1 MRTEKEAAVLEGH
14 SEAVVDIADWLR
26 QTVRAVDPE
35 LRERVYVGWHG
46 FGFHHPD
53 AGYVC
58 AVFPRD
64 DDVLLAFERGVDLA
78 DPDGRLQIGGKQV
91 RHLVFTSRDAHPP
104 RVIAV
109 FVAAAV
115 EEGVRRRQ
123 SGA

>member
-1 MRTEKEAAVLEGH
+1 VRTEKEAAVLEGH

-91 RHLVFTSRDAHPP
+91 RHLVFAGLDAQP
-104 RVIAV
+104 RSVIAA
-109 FVAAAV
+109 FVSAAV

>member
-1 MRTEKEAAVLEGH
+1 VRTEKEATVLEGH
-14 SEAVVDIADWLR
+14 SQAVVDLTNWLR
-26 QTVRAVDPE
+26 QTVRAADPE
-35 LRERVYVGWHG
+35 LGERVYVGWHG

-58 AVFPRD
+58 AVFPRAE
-64 DDVLLAFERGVDLA
+64 DVLLAFEHGVDLP
-78 DPDGRLQIGGKQV
+78 DPERRLQAGGKQV
-91 RHLVFTSRDAHPP
+91 CHLVFTSRDAHPP

>member
-1 MRTEKEAAVLEGH
+1 MRTEKEAAVLDGH
-14 SEAVVDIADWLR
+14 SAAVVDLADWLR
-26 QTVRAVDPE
+26 QTVRAADPE

-64 DDVLLAFERGVDLA
+64 EDVLLAFEHGVDLP
-78 DPDGRLQIGGKQV
+78 DPEGRLQAGGKQV
-91 RHLVFTSRDAHPP
+91 RHLVFASRDAHPP
-104 RVIAV
+104 RATTA

>member
-1 MRTEKEAAVLEGH
+1 MRTEKEAAVLDGH

-26 QTVRAVDPE
+26 QAVRESEPE

-64 DDVLLAFERGVDLA
+64 DDVLLAFEHGVDLP
-78 DPDGRLQIGGKQV
+78 DPEGRLQPGGKQV
-91 RHLVFTSRDAHPP
+91 RHLVFTSRGSQPP
-104 RVIAV
+104 RVIAA

>member
-1 MRTEKEAAVLEGH
+1 MRTEKEAAVLDGH
-14 SEAVVDIADWLR
+14 SVAVVDVTDWLR
-26 QTVRAVDPE
+26 QTARAADPE

-53 AGYVC
+53 AGYVR

-64 DDVLLAFERGVDLA
+64 DDVLLAFEHGVDLP
-78 DPDGRLQIGGKQV
+78 DPEGRLRSGGKQV
-91 RHLVFTSRDAHPP
+91 RHLVFASRGSHPP
-104 RVIAV
+104 RAIAA

>member
-1 MRTEKEAAVLEGH
+1 VRTEKEAAVFEGH
-14 SEAVVDIADWLR
+14 SQAVVDVADWLR
-26 QTVRAVDPE
+26 QTVRAADPE
-35 LRERVYVGWHG
+35 LGERVYVGWHG

-58 AVFPRD
+58 AVFPREE
-64 DDVLLAFERGVDLA
+64 DVLLAFEHGVDLP
-78 DPDGRLQIGGKQV
+78 DPERRLQAGGKQV
-91 RHLVFTSRDAHPP
+91 KHLVFARRGTHPP